1 MTHIRAENSCNNFT
15 LDRSVAT
22 DPGRQSVCT
31 RRCRAPRCAVHTA
44 RLVHTADL
52 DNETR
57 EDARRMVIEAFAGE
71 FSDADW
77 EHALGGMHALISQ
90 HGALIAHAAVV
101 QRRLLYRDAA
111 LRCGYVEGVA
121 VREDW
126 RGQGL
131 AHALMDSAE
140 QVLRGAYQL
149 GALSVSEAGR
159 HMYTSRGWLPWRG
172 PTSVLGACGRDAHP
186 RRRQR
191 AVRVAGRPPKR
202 FGARHHRGNHLRLA
216 RRRRLVTGVRWGR

>member
-1 MTHIRAENSCNNFT
+1 MS
-15 LDRSVAT
+15 
-22 DPGRQSVCT
+22 
-31 RRCRAPRCAVHTA
+31 
-44 RLVHTADL
+44 
-52 DNETR
+52 
-57 EDARRMVIEAFAGE
+57 

-101 QRRLLYRDAA
+101 QRRLLYRDTA

-131 AHALMDSAE
+131 AGALMDAARTGAARRLPTRRVE
-140 QVLRGAYQL
+140 RVRGGQAHVHL
-149 GALSVSEAGR
+149 ARLAAVARSDFRAC
-159 HMYTSRGWLPWRG
+159 
-172 PTSVLGACGRDAHP
+172 ACGRDAHP

-191 AVRVAGRPPKR
+191 AVRVAGGLPNDLELDTTAEITCDWRD
-202 FGARHHRGNHLRLA
+202 GD
-216 RRRRLVTGVRWGR
+216 VW